1 MAVEGVDHYTILTK
15 DLAATRHFY
24 CDLLGLSEGWRP
36 PFSFPGLWLYAG
48 GHPVVHIIA
57 GRPIPGNGDGTG
69 AVDHVAFKA
78 AGDVGTLQKKLEAE
92 GFQVSS
98 RIVPNSGIRQL
109 FCRDPS
115 GVQVELN
122 YPPA

>member
-1 MAVEGVDHYTILTK
+1 MPVEGVDHYTVITE

-36 PFSFPGLWLYAG
+36 AFDFPGAWLYAG
-48 GHPVVHIIA
+48 GHPIVHIVA
-57 GRPIPGNGDGTG
+57 GRPIPGGRTTG

-78 AGDVGTLQKKLEAE
+78 SGDPAEMSRKLGAEGIKHNTRTVVGT
-92 GFQVSS
+92 
-98 RIVPNSGIRQL
+98 GIRQV
-109 FCRDPS
+109 FCLDPN

-122 YPPA
+122 FPA